1 MPHCLL
7 VSHKNYLFVVQTVC
21 ILCIHT
27 TGILYTVCVC
37 VSHHQ
42 AHYLASR
49 RTDEL
54 PASLSQHYP
63 HPTLPLPRNT
73 LKIFFLS
80 ISLYLCFHLSSNHPG
95 RERDKTMADKFM
107 YIPNGDT
114 QNYPFSRLQLVVE
127 TFVHSTSMK
136 IYQSPRL
143 LSKRIRKRYHKTL
156 GTVINSPISPPSLL
170 IISCVYYI
178 YYYTCFVLKRQ

>member
-1 MPHCLL
+1 MYPHYWYIVYCMCMCIPPPGTLL
-7 VSHKNYLFVVQTVC
+7 SLHKNRWATSLLIST
-21 ILCIHT
+21 L
-27 TGILYTVCVC
+27 
-37 VSHHQ
+37 SPPP
-42 AHYLASR
+42 
-49 RTDEL
+49 L
-54 PASLSQHYP
+54 PP
-63 HPTLPLPRNT
+63 PRNT

-178 YYYTCFVLKRQ
+178 YLYIYYYTCFVLKRQ